1 MNNTK
6 TKWGHWFWGLFFLVC
21 AFIVVASKMNLL
33 SYHPGFW
40 TLAFT
45 FILAAA
51 AIKSFVSW
59 SFFGGVFSLAFIS
72 ILYAQPLG
80 IKGLVPW
87 TVLGVALLISIGL
100 SLVFQPLKRKYY
112 HHRPFVVYDSD
123 KPGHRKIVIGRE
135 HIGETGMHKG
145 ESKTDNESNVDVNIR
160 LGSTIRYIQSQNFQR
175 ATVNMMIGEAKLYF
189 DQAIII
195 DDPAVVEIYG
205 NIGEIDLYFPKTWDV
220 QTHFDT
226 FIGDLEEKGLSTK
239 TGPVVHLI
247 GHLQIGEITIHY
259 I

>member
-1 MNNTK
+1 
-6 TKWGHWFWGLFFLVC
+6 
-21 AFIVVASKMNLL
+21 
-33 SYHPGFW
+33 
-40 TLAFT
+40 
-45 FILAAA
+45 
-51 AIKSFVSW
+51 
-59 SFFGGVFSLAFIS
+59 
-72 ILYAQPLG
+72 
-80 IKGLVPW
+80 
-87 TVLGVALLISIGL
+87 
-100 SLVFQPLKRKYY
+100 
-112 HHRPFVVYDSD
+112 
-123 KPGHRKIVIGRE
+123 
-135 HIGETGMHKG
+135 MHKG

-226 FIGDLEEKGLSTK
+226 FIGDLEEKGISTK

-247 GHLQIGEITIHY
+247 GHLQSGEITIHY